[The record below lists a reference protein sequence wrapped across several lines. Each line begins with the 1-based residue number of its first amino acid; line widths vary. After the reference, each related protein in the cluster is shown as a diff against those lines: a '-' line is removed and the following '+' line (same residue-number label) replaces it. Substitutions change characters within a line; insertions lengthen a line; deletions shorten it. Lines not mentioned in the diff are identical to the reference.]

1 MSMTDNRVRMN
12 REQLDCFL
20 VANGLRTGPDG
31 ALLAPKGENVGTVT
45 LVDGGAFLILMSE
58 ESYRQGE
65 EEVKAWW
72 PEFRPAW
79 VLVAPDGEIEV
90 GDTLG
95 PDEVICDVCNA
106 EVTIRP
112 VPVVNGYARCRR
124 CFGDLGLPFPGR
136 IEPYEPTKATEI
148 GD

>member
-1 MSMTDNRVRMN
+1 MT

-20 VANGLRTGPDG
+20 AANGLHAGPDG
-31 ALLAPKGENVGTVT
+31 VLLAPEGEQVGAVT
-45 LVDGGAFLILMSE
+45 RTGEGAFLVHVCE
-58 ESYRQGE
+58 EGYRQGQD
-65 EEVKAWW
+65 EVKAWW
-72 PEFRPAW
+72 PEFRLAW
-79 VLVAPDGEIEV
+79 MFVKPDGETEY

-95 PDEVICDVCNA
+95 PDQVICDVCNA

-112 VPVVNGYARCRR
+112 VPTVSGYAHCGQ

-136 IEPYEPTKATEI
+136 VRPYEPAALLEV